1 MPDRP
6 IEEDTMSADLVWNE
20 HNAPFSNR
28 FGDVYFS
35 KEGGLAESR
44 HVFLE
49 GNGLPAAW
57 AGQKDFTIAET
68 GFGTGLNFCA
78 AVQLWLE
85 TRPPDGLLHYVS
97 VEGYPLSADECFR
110 ALAQWP
116 ELEFIAAALRQR
128 YPKPVPGMHRIH
140 FEEWGVVLT
149 LAIGEVG
156 AMLSGL
162 HGRINAWFLDGF
174 APSKNPEMWRDEVL
188 TEVSRLTAP
197 EGSLATFT
205 AVGEVK
211 RGLAQRGFTVRK
223 TPGFG
228 RKWQMIV
235 AEKVP
240 DLPDSRVRLSARAV
254 PVHERSRRDRVAIV
268 GGGIAGAS
276 LVRALR
282 LRGMEPVLY
291 DGAGPGAGASGNA
304 YALVT
309 PRMDAGDSAVARFF
323 AAAYRYAI
331 AQYGE
336 GPGWDP
342 CGVLVMLEDE
352 ETLLRAEKARG
363 FAWQPA
369 ASGSLLDRAQA
380 SQGAGVELDC
390 PGLFYETAGLLQTER
405 LLRDW
410 IGSTRVI
417 GTNIDRVS
425 RSAHGYSLL
434 DSNGNVAGEADAV
447 ILAAGD
453 GNRDFADTHWIP
465 LTPVRGQVSEVPASD
480 AGHTLKCALSWS
492 GYLSPVRDGRH
503 MLGATNDRTNKI
515 GEEWGWAV
523 LDEDHRHNHGS
534 LPDCLVHLVDKP
546 DASWSG
552 RARLRSATPDRVP
565 LFGAI
570 PDVAGLADAFRNP
583 AGRGYVTFPDGDLLI
598 LGGLGSRGFVTAP
611 LAAELLVARL
621 LGEVWPVEEAL
632 GIAGDP
638 TRFASRAHRHARI
651 EEFLG
656 RRVR

>member
-1 MPDRP
+1 
-6 IEEDTMSADLVWNE
+6 MSADLVWKE
-20 HNAPFSNR
+20 DNAPFSNR

-35 KEGGLAESR
+35 TEGGLAESR

-57 AGQKDFTIAET
+57 AGQSDFTIAET

-97 VEGYPLSADECFR
+97 VEGYPLSAGECFR

-116 ELEFIAAALRQR
+116 ELDFIAAALRQR
-128 YPKPVPGMHRIH
+128 YPEPVPGMHRIH

-162 HGRINAWFLDGF
+162 HGRIDAWFLDGF

-188 TEVSRLTAP
+188 TEVSRLTVP

-205 AVGEVK
+205 AVGDVK
-211 RGLAQRGFTVRK
+211 RGLAQRGFKVRK

-228 RKWQMIV
+228 SKWKMIV
-235 AEKVP
+235 AQKVP
-240 DLPDSRVRLSARAV
+240 DLPDSRAPLSRRAV
-254 PVHERSRRDRVAIV
+254 PVRERSRLDRVAIV

-282 LRGMEPVLY
+282 RRGMDPVLY

-323 AAAYRYAI
+323 AAAYRYAT

-342 CGVLVMLEDE
+342 CGALVMLEDE
-352 ETLLRAEKARG
+352 ETLVRADKARG

-380 SQGAGVELDC
+380 SQRAGVELDC

-405 LLRDW
+405 LLCDW

-425 RSAHGYSLL
+425 RSARGYLLL

-453 GNRDFADTHWIP
+453 GNRHFSGTHWIP
-465 LTPVRGQVSEVPASD
+465 LTPVRGQVSGVPASD
-480 AGHTLKCALSWS
+480 AGHALKCALSWS
-492 GYLSPVRDGRH
+492 GYLSPVRGGCH

-534 LPDCLVHLVDKP
+534 LPGCLAHLVDQP

-570 PDVAGLADAFRNP
+570 PDVAGLADSFRNP

-621 LGEVWPVEEAL
+621 LGEVWPVEESL